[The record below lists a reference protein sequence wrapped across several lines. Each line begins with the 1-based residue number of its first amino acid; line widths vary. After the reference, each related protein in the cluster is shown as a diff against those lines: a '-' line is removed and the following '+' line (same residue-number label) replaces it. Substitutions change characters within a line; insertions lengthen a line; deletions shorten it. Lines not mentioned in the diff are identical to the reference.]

1 MLSSNRE
8 INKNIEIEDAFNQ
21 LSDIVNEI
29 EKDNVSLEET
39 IKLFEQ
45 GMLLTEIC
53 QEKLKI
59 AEKKVKV
66 LLENNKIKPKTHVY
80 LVHIGNIQ
88 ARK

>member
-1 MLSSNRE
+1 MPKKIK
-8 INKNIEIEDAFNQ
+8 INKSIEIEAAFNQ

-45 GMLLTEIC
+45 GILLTEVC

-66 LLENNKIKPKTHVY
+66 LLENNKI
-80 LVHIGNIQ
+80 N
-88 ARK
+88 

>member
-1 MLSSNRE
+1 MPKKIK
-8 INKNIEIEDAFNQ
+8 INKSIEIEDAFNQ

-45 GMLLTEIC
+45 GILLTEVC

-66 LLENNKIKPKTHVY
+66 LLENNKI
-80 LVHIGNIQ
+80 N
-88 ARK
+88 

>member
-1 MLSSNRE
+1 MPKKIK

-45 GMLLTEIC
+45 GILLTEIC
-53 QEKLKI
+53 HEKLKI

-66 LLENNKIKPKTHVY
+66 LLGNNKI
-80 LVHIGNIQ
+80 N
-88 ARK
+88 

>member
-1 MLSSNRE
+1 MPKKIK

-21 LSDIVNEI
+21 LSEIVNEI

-45 GMLLTEIC
+45 GILLTEVC

-66 LLENNKIKPKTHVY
+66 LLENNKI
-80 LVHIGNIQ
+80 N
-88 ARK
+88 